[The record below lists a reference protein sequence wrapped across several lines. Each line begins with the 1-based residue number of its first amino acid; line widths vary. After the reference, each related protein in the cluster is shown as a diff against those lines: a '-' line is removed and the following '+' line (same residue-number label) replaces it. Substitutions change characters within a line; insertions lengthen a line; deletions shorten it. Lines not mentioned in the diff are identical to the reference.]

1 MLVGAESPGGAVVNG
16 KLWVIGGRDRFGTF
30 LHNTQI
36 YDPATSSWSY
46 GPLLSTSRTFADAV
60 TLNVVGGQMPI
71 IVGGYSLGIGSLS
84 SVETNLIGCV
94 ESSPTPTPT
103 VTPTATATATATATP
118 TTTATATASAT
129 VTPSATPSASVTPTV
144 SPTPTVTPTATA
156 TATATPTQVPRLQ
169 RQRHLAQRLQ
179 PIRQRTSQVFP
190 LHSMAQSIRVGRPR
204 LSISSGA
211 RQPATGTPP
220 LCRPRLGIRPGL
232 SLPTSAA

>member
-16 KLWVIGGRDRFGTF
+16 KLWVIGGRDHFATF

-36 YDPATSSWSY
+36 YDPVTNSWSY
-46 GPLLSTSRTFADAV
+46 GPLLSTSRAFADAV

-71 IVGGYSLGIGSLS
+71 IVGGYTAGIGSLS
-84 SVETNLIGCV
+84 SVEANLIGCV

-118 TTTATATASAT
+118 TTTATATASP
-129 VTPSATPSASVTPTV
+129 VTPSATPSATVTPTV

-156 TATATPTQVPRLQ
+156 TATTTPKLQLPRLQ
-169 RQRHLAQRLQ
+169 RQRHLARRLQ